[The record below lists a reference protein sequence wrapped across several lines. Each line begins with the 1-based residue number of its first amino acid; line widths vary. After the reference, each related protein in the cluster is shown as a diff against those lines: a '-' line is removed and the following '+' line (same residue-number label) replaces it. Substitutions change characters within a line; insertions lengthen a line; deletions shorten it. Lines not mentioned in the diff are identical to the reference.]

1 MLTTTDRKADTQRTG
16 IPRRYDTEME
26 KRLMVDN
33 LRLAV
38 EIYGKDQLRKQFKS
52 RKKEKY
58 LQLGSASSSSPF
70 GASFTN

>member
-52 RKKEKY
+52 RKKKN
-58 LQLGSASSSSPF
+58 
-70 GASFTN
+70 TCN